1 MDLSK
6 FLERA
11 EAALRKRMPEQ
22 AITLYRQMLV
32 ASPGHGGARAGLMAA
47 YRKRSELKGGPSLL
61 DKATARSMHVTAL
74 GLRSSGRHA
83 AVVRS
88 CDAGLERVPDDAN
101 LSALLA
107 DALEA
112 LGHGEE
118 ALATWTSLLEV
129 DARSLPA
136 LKAAARLHYACKQI
150 PQAMECLERAH
161 ALDRHD
167 PEVERLRKNLAAE
180 GTLAASNY
188 LTASSSRDVIRD
200 KDALRRTEQGH
211 RLQRSADALGEDIE
225 ALSAR
230 HAADP
235 GDADVRR
242 QLVKSL
248 LEAGRT
254 DEAEVL
260 LVAALA
266 RVPDDDGLQDAL
278 GDLRLSR
285 NEAALKAAHA
295 QGDAAGEARLRDD
308 RTALEIREFERRVR
322 LAPGDGAL
330 RLRLARALYRAGAG
344 AAGATDKAIEHFQ
357 ALVND
362 PRLAIDARQGLGA
375 CFFRKGLYPLAARQ
389 FEAAL
394 TACGGLASD
403 RGKEICY
410 HLGLVCERQNDR
422 SGAAAR
428 YLQIYEVDIG
438 YRDVAAKI
446 DALKT

>member
-32 ASPGHGGARAGLMAA
+32 ASPGHGGARAGLMTA
-47 YRKRSELKGGPSLL
+47 YRKRAELKGGPSII
-61 DKATARSMHVTAL
+61 DKAAARSMYAAAL
-74 GLRSSGRHA
+74 GLRSSGRHL

-88 CDAGLERVPDDAN
+88 CDLGLERDPNDTN
-101 LSALLA
+101 LASLLG

-112 LGHGEE
+112 LGHKEE
-118 ALATWTSLLEV
+118 ALAAWLSMLEA
-129 DARSLPA
+129 DPKCLPA
-136 LKAAARLHYACKQI
+136 LKAAARLHYAVKQI
-150 PQAMECLERAH
+150 PQAMECLDRAH
-161 ALDRHD
+161 ALDRND

-188 LTASSSRDVIRD
+188 TTATSSRDVIRD
-200 KDALRRTEQGH
+200 KDSLRRNEQSQ
-211 RLQRSADALGEDIE
+211 RLQRSADTLDQDIDALT
-225 ALSAR
+225 AR
-230 HAADP
+230 HAEDP
-235 GDADVRR
+235 ANSDLRR

-248 LEAGRT
+248 QEAGRA
-254 DEAEVL
+254 DEAESL
-260 LVAALA
+260 LVAALERA
-266 RVPDDDGLQDAL
+266 PGDEAVQDAL
-278 GDLRLSR
+278 GDCRLAR

-295 QGDAAGEARLRDD
+295 AGDSAAEQRLREE
-308 RTALEIREFERRVR
+308 RTALEITEFERRVR
-322 LAPGDGAL
+322 FAPGDGAL
-330 RLRLARALYRAGAG
+330 RLRLARAQYRAGGPA
-344 AAGATDKAIEHFQ
+344 ATDRAIEHFQ
-357 ALVND
+357 AIVAD
-362 PRLAIDARQGLGA
+362 PRYLLDARQGLGA

-389 FEAAL
+389 FEGALAAS
-394 TACGGLASD
+394 GGLGSD

-428 YLQIYEVDIG
+428 YLQIYEVDIS

-446 DALKT
+446 EALKT